1 MNRANTENFLAQ
13 ADFAAI
19 ENMVAY
25 RIYHQYEKEFP
36 DKITIVHDCIDVKDV
51 KHFNNW
57 LKNRP

>member
-25 RIYHQYEKEFP
+25 RIYRQYEKEFP
-36 DKITIVHDCIDVKDV
+36 DKITIVQDCIDIKDV

-57 LKNRP
+57 MNRP